1 MYQNDINLSLA
12 ILGLFLSTNVGAS
25 LNNNQSTISKEATD
39 NTTTVRTTDYGRP
52 DRKQPSLHGRKFQP
66 NYGELENSFRISKF

>member
-12 ILGLFLSTNVGAS
+12 ILGLFLVTNVGAS
-25 LNNNQSTISKEATD
+25 LNNNQTTVSKEAID
-39 NTTTVRTTDYGRP
+39 NTTTARRTIASSD
-52 DRKQPSLHGRKFQP
+52 QP